1 MKNRLKRL
9 FSRVLSEL
17 KGTSTGK
24 AREDEPNRDE
34 RDEPNKDE
42 QIEPNKAE
50 RDESKKTVDDTN
62 KVTDTQTN
70 IPSGRLTVNELITY
84 LEDSK
89 ATVRDVNT
97 IKRYVKTYHLG
108 NE

>member
-1 MKNRLKRL
+1 MKNRLKQL

-24 AREDEPNRDE
+24 AREDEPNKDE

-50 RDESKKTVDDTN
+50 QEERYKGTR
-62 KVTDTQTN
+62 TQTN